1 MEGTDSDSDSA
12 NRATFFSFER
22 SAGDCL
28 KLDYL
33 FIDTHPDLNEKTLIS
48 IGISNVLV
56 VILRP
61 DSQDFQGTAVTVDVA
76 RKLEIPKML
85 MVVNK
90 ALPAFDFADLRKQV
104 ETIYNVSVAGILPL
118 SEEMIQLGSKGIFC
132 LRYSEHPISQT
143 IKGIAEQI
151 VGGSLDIRKEFIAGD
166 SL

>member
-1 MEGTDSDSDSA
+1 M
-12 NRATFFSFER
+12 
-22 SAGDCL
+22 
-28 KLDYL
+28 
-33 FIDTHPDLNEKTLIS
+33 FIDTHPELNEETLIF

-90 ALPAFDFADLRKQV
+90 ALAAFDFADLPKQV
-104 ETIYNVSVAGILPL
+104 ETTYNVSVAGILSL
-118 SEEMIQLGSKGIFC
+118 SEEMVQLGSKGIFC

-143 IKGIAEQI
+143 MKGIAEQI
-151 VGGSLDIRKEFIAGD
+151 VGASLDIRKVFMAGD
-166 SL
+166 RL

>member
-1 MEGTDSDSDSA
+1 
-12 NRATFFSFER
+12 
-22 SAGDCL
+22 
-28 KLDYL
+28 L
-33 FIDTHPDLNEKTLIS
+33 FIDTHPELNEETLIF

-90 ALPAFDFADLRKQV
+90 ALAAFDFADLPKQV
-104 ETIYNVSVAGILPL
+104 ETTYNVSVAGILSL
-118 SEEMIQLGSKGIFC
+118 SEEMVQLGSKGIFC

-143 IKGIAEQI
+143 MKGIAEQI
-151 VGGSLDIRKEFIAGD
+151 VGASLDIRKVFMAGD
-166 SL
+166 RL